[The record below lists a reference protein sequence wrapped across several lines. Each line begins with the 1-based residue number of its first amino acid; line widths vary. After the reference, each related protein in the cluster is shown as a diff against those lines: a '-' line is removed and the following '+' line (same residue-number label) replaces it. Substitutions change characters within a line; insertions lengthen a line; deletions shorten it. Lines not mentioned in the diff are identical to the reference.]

1 MTAAIATR
9 LRAARRGRQRGVAA
23 IEFALVFVILFSA
36 LYALATFGSVLYIQ
50 QSVSRAAT
58 EGARAIG
65 LLTPA
70 PTAGDARV
78 KDAVYDALAGS
89 LVVPSSVSAN
99 VASRRS
105 WIVSKV
111 VVSVDRGTPSSPGA
125 YINYVVTV
133 SYPYSANRLLP
144 SLPLLDTS
152 KWMPDQLQ
160 SRSTAALKSS

>member
-1 MTAAIATR
+1 MTAPRAIR
-9 LRAARRGRQRGVAA
+9 LRAAQRKRQRGVAA
-23 IEFALVFVILFSA
+23 VEFSLVFVLLFSV

-50 QSVSRAAT
+50 QSVSRAAS

-65 LLTPA
+65 MLTPA

-78 KDAVYDALAGS
+78 KDAVYDALANS
-89 LVVPSSVSAN
+89 LVVPSSVNSD
-99 VASRRS
+99 VASRRI

-125 YINYVVTV
+125 YVNYVVSV